1 MPAERERPGFCAGRS
16 GAELTEAAEAS
27 QIWGVSSLP
36 KRARSV
42 LYAAVTEFIAS
53 GEPVASRTLTK
64 KYGFELSAAT
74 IRNVL
79 ADLEET
85 GYLTQPHTSA
95 GRVPTAAA
103 YRLFVDA
110 LMEERQLSSEE
121 RADIDGWFS
130 ELPPGTDLLR
140 EAGRRLSHLSGAPA
154 VLVRAGSATRTL
166 LKLRFIAT
174 RPGELLAVIV
184 FSDGTVENRFLQVE
198 QPVSDAELERI
209 HNMLEDAVSGRT
221 LVDVREHFVSG
232 MREQNELGPLS
243 QKGWSLVRAA
253 AEGAARGLTIEIE
266 GQARLLERPEFGDVE
281 SARELLRVLEDR
293 ERLLALLDS
302 ALSSDNVR
310 VYLGEEAAQ
319 AVGCPVSVVAAS
331 FREEDGESAGA
342 LGVIGPTRMDF
353 PFVVPRVAAAAVAMS
368 GALAKRHGSK
378 RGD

>member
-1 MPAERERPGFCAGRS
+1 M
-16 GAELTEAAEAS
+16 T
-27 QIWGVSSLP
+27 SLP

-79 ADLEET
+79 ADLEES

-95 GRVPTAAA
+95 GRVPTEAA

-110 LMEERQLSSEE
+110 LMEERSLSHEE

-140 EAGRRLSHLSGAPA
+140 EAGRRLSQMSGAPA
-154 VLVRAGSATRTL
+154 LLVRASSATRTL

-184 FSDGTVENRFLQVE
+184 FSDGTVENRFFSLTE
-198 QPVSDAELERI
+198 PLSDQELERI
-209 HNMLEDAVSGRT
+209 HNMLEEAVAGRT
-221 LVDVREHFVSG
+221 LVGVREHFVSG
-232 MREQNELGPLS
+232 MREQTGELSTLHE
-243 QKGWSLVRAA
+243 KGLSLVRAA
-253 AEGAARGLTIEIE
+253 ADGAARGLSIEIE

-293 ERLLALLDS
+293 QRLLALLDS
-302 ALSSDNVR
+302 ALASDNVR
-310 VYLGEEAAQ
+310 VFLGEEAAQ
-319 AVGCPVSVVAAS
+319 AVGCPVSVVAAP
-331 FREEDGESAGA
+331 FREDDGESAGA
-342 LGVIGPTRMDF
+342 LGIIGPTRMDF
-353 PFVVPRVAAAAVAMS
+353 PFVVPRVSAAAEAMS
-368 GALAKRHGSK
+368 AALAKLQNTKPRE
-378 RGD
+378 

>member
-1 MPAERERPGFCAGRS
+1 M
-16 GAELTEAAEAS
+16 
-27 QIWGVSSLP
+27 SSLP

-85 GYLTQPHTSA
+85 GYLMQPHTSA
-95 GRVPTAAA
+95 GRVPTPAA

-140 EAGRRLSHLSGAPA
+140 EAGRRLSHMSGAPA
-154 VLVRAGSATRTL
+154 LLVRASSATRTL

-184 FSDGTVENRFLQVE
+184 FSDGTVENRFLSLAE
-198 QPVSDAELERI
+198 PVTDAELERI

-221 LVDVREHFVSG
+221 LLDVREHFVSG
-232 MREQNELGPLS
+232 MREQSELGALH
-243 QKGWSLVRAA
+243 QKGLSLVRAA
-253 AEGAARGLTIEIE
+253 VEGAARGLTIEIE

-302 ALSSDNVR
+302 ALSADNVR

-319 AVGCPVSVVAAS
+319 AVGCPVSVVAAP

-353 PFVVPRVAAAAVAMS
+353 PFVVPRVSAAAEAMS
-368 GALAKRHGSK
+368 AALAKLQGNK
-378 RGD
+378 RPD

>member
-1 MPAERERPGFCAGRS
+1 
-16 GAELTEAAEAS
+16 
-27 QIWGVSSLP
+27 
-36 KRARSV
+36 
-42 LYAAVTEFIAS
+42 VTEYIAS

-79 ADLEET
+79 ADLEES
-85 GYLTQPHTSA
+85 GYLSQPHTSA
-95 GRVPTAAA
+95 GRVPTEAA

-154 VLVRAGSATRTL
+154 LLVRASSATRTL

-184 FSDGTVENRFLQVE
+184 FSDGTVENRFISLSE
-198 QPVSDAELERI
+198 PVSDADLERI
-209 HNMLEDAVSGRT
+209 HNMLEQAVSGRT
-221 LVDVREHFVSG
+221 LVDIREYFVSG
-232 MREQNELGPLS
+232 LREQSGDLGALR
-243 QKGWSLVRAA
+243 QTGFSLLRAA
-253 AEGAARGLTIEIE
+253 AEGASRSLTIEIE

-293 ERLLALLDS
+293 QRLLALLDS

-310 VYLGEEAAQ
+310 VFLGEEAAQ
-319 AVGCPVSVVAAS
+319 AVGCPVSVVAAP

-342 LGVIGPTRMDF
+342 LGIIGPTRMDF
-353 PFVVPRVAAAAVAMS
+353 PFVVPRVSAAAHAMS
-368 GALAKRHGSK
+368 AALSK
-378 RGD
+378 LQGGKPRSD

>member
-1 MPAERERPGFCAGRS
+1 M
-16 GAELTEAAEAS
+16 
-27 QIWGVSSLP
+27 
-36 KRARSV
+36 
-42 LYAAVTEFIAS
+42 TEFIAS

-79 ADLEET
+79 ADLEES

-95 GRVPTAAA
+95 GRVPTEAA

-110 LMEERQLSSEE
+110 LMEERQLSHEE
-121 RADIDGWFS
+121 RTDIDGWFS

-184 FSDGTVENRFLQVE
+184 FSDGTVENRFLGVE
-198 QPVSDAELERI
+198 EPVSDAELERI

-253 AEGAARGLTIEIE
+253 AESAGRGLTIEIE
-266 GQARLLERPEFGDVE
+266 GQARLLERPDVE

-293 ERLLALLDS
+293 QRLLALLDS

-319 AVGCPVSVVAAS
+319 AVGCPVSVVAAA

-353 PFVVPRVAAAAVAMS
+353 PFVVPRVSAAAGAMS
-368 GALAKRHGSK
+368 AALAKLQSIK
-378 RGD
+378 RGE

>member
-1 MPAERERPGFCAGRS
+1 M
-16 GAELTEAAEAS
+16 
-27 QIWGVSSLP
+27 SSLP

-53 GEPVASRTLTK
+53 GEPVASRTLTR

-79 ADLEET
+79 ADLEES

-95 GRVPTAAA
+95 GRVPTEAA

-110 LMEERQLSSEE
+110 LMEERQLTGEE

-154 VLVRAGSATRTL
+154 LLVRASSATRTL

-184 FSDGTVENRFLQVE
+184 FSDGTVENRFIPLTE
-198 QPVSDAELERI
+198 AVSDSELERI
-209 HNMLEDAVSGRT
+209 HNMLEEAVSGRT

-232 MREQNELGPLS
+232 MRDQSNELGALH
-243 QKGWSLVRAA
+243 QKGLSLLRAA
-253 AEGAARGLTIEIE
+253 AEGASRSLTIEIE

-293 ERLLALLDS
+293 QRLLALLDS
-302 ALSSDNVR
+302 ALAADNVR
-310 VYLGEEAAQ
+310 VFLGEEAAQ
-319 AVGCPVSVVAAS
+319 AVGCPVSVVAAP

-342 LGVIGPTRMDF
+342 LGIIGPTRMDF
-353 PFVVPRVAAAAVAMS
+353 PFVVPRVSAAAAAMS
-368 GALAKRHGSK
+368 AALSK
-378 RGD
+378 LQGGKSRPD

>member
-1 MPAERERPGFCAGRS
+1 M
-16 GAELTEAAEAS
+16 
-27 QIWGVSSLP
+27 SSLP

-64 KYGFELSAAT
+64 KYGFDLSAAT

-79 ADLEET
+79 ADLEES

-95 GRVPTAAA
+95 GRVPTPAA

-110 LMEERQLSSEE
+110 LMEERKLSSEE

-154 VLVRAGSATRTL
+154 LLIRAGSATRTL

-184 FSDGTVENRFLQVE
+184 FSDGTVENRFLRVE
-198 QPVSDAELERI
+198 ESVSESELERI
-209 HNMLEDAVSGRT
+209 HNMLEDAVAGRT

-243 QKGWSLVRAA
+243 QKGWGLVRAA

-266 GQARLLERPEFGDVE
+266 GQARLLESAEFGDVG

-293 ERLLALLDS
+293 QRLLALLDS

-319 AVGCPVSVVAAS
+319 AVGFPVTVVAAP

-342 LGVIGPTRMDF
+342 LGVIGPTRMNF
-353 PFVVPRVAAAAVAMS
+353 PFLVPRVSAAADAMS
-368 GALAKRHGSK
+368 AALAKLQGGKPRS
-378 RGD
+378 D

>member
-1 MPAERERPGFCAGRS
+1 
-16 GAELTEAAEAS
+16 
-27 QIWGVSSLP
+27 VSSLP

-79 ADLEET
+79 ADLEES

-95 GRVPTAAA
+95 GRVPTEAG

-110 LMEERQLSSEE
+110 LMEERTLSDEE
-121 RADIDGWFS
+121 RADIDGWFY

-154 VLVRAGSATRTL
+154 LLVRASSATRTL

-184 FSDGTVENRFLQVE
+184 FSDGTVENRFLSLAE
-198 QPVSDAELERI
+198 PVSDVELERI
-209 HNMLEDAVSGRT
+209 HNMLEEAVSGRT
-221 LVDVREHFVSG
+221 LVDVREYFVNG
-232 MREQNELGPLS
+232 LREQTDELGLLQ
-243 QKGWSLVRAA
+243 QKGLSLVRAA
-253 AEGAARGLTIEIE
+253 ADGASRGLSIEIE
-266 GQARLLERPEFGDVE
+266 GQARLLERPEFGNVE

-293 ERLLALLDS
+293 QRLLALLDS

-310 VYLGEEAAQ
+310 VFLGEEAAQ
-319 AVGCPVSVVAAS
+319 AVGCPVSVVAAP
-331 FREEDGESAGA
+331 FREDDGESAGA
-342 LGVIGPTRMDF
+342 LGIIGPTRMDF
-353 PFVVPRVAAAAVAMS
+353 PFVVPRVSAAAEAMS
-368 GALAKRHGSK
+368 AALSKFGSK
-378 RGD
+378 PRPD

>member
-1 MPAERERPGFCAGRS
+1 M
-16 GAELTEAAEAS
+16 
-27 QIWGVSSLP
+27 SSLP

-110 LMEERQLSSEE
+110 LMEERRLSDEE
-121 RADIDGWFS
+121 RSDIDGWFS

-154 VLVRAGSATRTL
+154 LLVRASSATRTL
-166 LKLRFIAT
+166 LKLHFIAT

-184 FSDGTVENRFLQVE
+184 FSDGTVENRFLSLAE
-198 QPVSDAELERI
+198 PVTDAELERI
-209 HNMLEDAVSGRT
+209 HNMLEETVAGRT

-232 MREQNELGPLS
+232 MRDHSELGALH
-243 QKGWSLVRAA
+243 QKGVSLIRAA
-253 AEGAARGLTIEIE
+253 AEGAARGLTIEVE

-293 ERLLALLDS
+293 QRLLSLLDS
-302 ALSSDNVR
+302 ALSADNVR

-319 AVGCPVSVVAAS
+319 AVGCPVSVVAAP

-342 LGVIGPTRMDF
+342 LGIIGPTRMDF
-353 PFVVPRVAAAAVAMS
+353 PFVVPRVSAAADAMS
-368 GALAKRHGSK
+368 AALAKMQSTK

>member
-1 MPAERERPGFCAGRS
+1 M
-16 GAELTEAAEAS
+16 
-27 QIWGVSSLP
+27 SSLP

-79 ADLEET
+79 ADLEES

-95 GRVPTAAA
+95 GRVPTEAA

-110 LMEERQLSSEE
+110 LMEERQLSREE
-121 RADIDGWFS
+121 RSEIDGWFS

-154 VLVRAGSATRTL
+154 LLVRASSANRTL

-174 RPGELLAVIV
+174 RPSELLAVLV
-184 FSDGTVENRFLQVE
+184 FSDGTVENRFIALTE
-198 QPVSDAELERI
+198 PVSDADLERI
-209 HNMLEDAVSGRT
+209 HNLLEATVGGRT
-221 LVDVREHFVSG
+221 LLDVREHFISG
-232 MREQNELGPLS
+232 LREQHSELGALHE
-243 QKGWSLVRAA
+243 KGLALVRAA
-253 AEGAARGLTIEIE
+253 AHGASRSLTIEIE

-293 ERLLALLDS
+293 QRLLALLDS
-302 ALSSDNVR
+302 ALSSSNVR
-310 VYLGEEAAQ
+310 VFLGEEAAQ
-319 AVGCPVSVVAAS
+319 AIGCPVSVVAAS

-342 LGVIGPTRMDF
+342 LGIIGPTRMDF
-353 PFVVPRVAAAAVAMS
+353 PFVVPRVSAAAAAMS
-368 GALAKRHGSK
+368 AALTKLQTVKRS
-378 RGD
+378 D